1 VTRETPITDEVS
13 AAREELARIER
24 AASRHDTTL
33 AGRRVVWRRF
43 GAGPPLVLLHG
54 GHGNWLHWVRNIE
67 PLSRHRTLWLPDM
80 PSYGDSDDLEVD
92 GRAPDAMDRMVA
104 AVAGSM
110 AEMLGAG
117 ALPVDLAGFSFGGFV
132 AARLAAQGLVR
143 RLALIGPAGHG
154 ERRPPSNELV
164 DWRTLPLSEQ
174 PAALR
179 HNMATLMLHDPA
191 TIDAMALAVYES
203 QLRTSRFN
211 SKAVSRSGGL
221 QAALAAHAWPV
232 LLAWGAHDITAAPQ
246 DIAPQL
252 AAGCRDAKWCIVEGA
267 GHWAQYERAEEV
279 SSLLAQ
285 WFSVPATPACV
296 SP

>member
-1 VTRETPITDEVS
+1 MADEAAS
-13 AAREELARIER
+13 AREQLAHIER
-24 AASRHDTTL
+24 AASRHETTL
-33 AGRRVVWRRF
+33 GGRRVVWRRF
-43 GAGPPLVLLHG
+43 GAGSPLVLLHG

-92 GRAPDAMDRMVA
+92 GRAPDAMDRMVEA
-104 AVAGSM
+104 IGGSM
-110 AEMLGAG
+110 VEVLGPD

-132 AARLAAQGLVR
+132 AARLAARGLVR

-154 ERRPPSNELV
+154 GRRPPSAALV

-179 HNMATLMLHDPA
+179 HNVATLMLHDPA
-191 TIDAMALAVYES
+191 RIDAMALAVYES
-203 QLRTSRFN
+203 QLRRSRFN
-211 SKAVSRSGGL
+211 SKAISRAGGL
-221 QAALAAHAWPV
+221 QAALAAHAGPV
-232 LLAWGAHDITAAPQ
+232 LLAWGAHDITAVPQ
-246 DIAPQL
+246 ELAPQL
-252 AAGCRDAKWCIVEGA
+252 AAECRDATWRIVEGA
-267 GHWAQYERAEEV
+267 GHWVQYERADEV

-285 WFSVPATPACV
+285 WLSGPATPACV

>member
-1 VTRETPITDEVS
+1 MADEAS
-13 AAREELARIER
+13 AAREQLARIER
-24 AASRHDTTL
+24 SASRHETMC

-43 GAGPPLVLLHG
+43 GKGPALVLLHG

-80 PSYGDSDDLEVD
+80 PSYGDSDDLGVD
-92 GRAPDAMDRMVA
+92 GRAPDAMGRMVD

-110 AEMLGAG
+110 AEMVGPD

-132 AARLAAQGLVR
+132 AARLAARGLVR

-154 ERRPPSNELV
+154 SRRPPSRELV
-164 DWRTLPLSEQ
+164 DWRGLPLSDQ
-174 PAALR
+174 PAALH
-179 HNMATLMLHDPA
+179 HNVATLMLHDPA
-191 TIDAMALAVYES
+191 SIDAMALEVYES

-211 SKAVSRSGGL
+211 SKAISRSGGL
-221 QAALAAHAWPV
+221 QAALAAHPGPV
-232 LLAWGAHDITAAPQ
+232 LLAWGAHDITAVPQ
-246 DIAPQL
+246 ELAPQL
-252 AAGCRDAKWCIVEGA
+252 AAGCRDAEWRIVEGA
-267 GHWAQYERAEEV
+267 GHWVQYERAEEV

-285 WFSVPATPACV
+285 WFSGPATPACA